1 MAFFEKSALKDGVA
15 PREVWG
21 WALFDAANSG
31 YSTVVLTAV
40 FNAYFVSV
48 VCGNADWATFLWTSV
63 VAASNLVCLIAMP
76 GIGRAAD
83 RRGDKKRWC
92 FLATAACILATA
104 ALVFCREGSVLLA
117 ASLVILSNIGYSIGE
132 SLNSAFLPEL
142 AKKEALGR
150 VSGWGWSLGYGGGLV
165 TLALCLALF
174 AAGRAFG
181 LSDSDMVPATGP
193 VTALVF
199 AVTAVPFFAW
209 VKERSEAQPAVQG
222 EKHGFFEAFSE
233 AAAAVKVLPAFRDFG
248 LLTVTGFLY
257 QCGIATVIA
266 LAAVYAEAVMGFTVT
281 QTLILVL
288 LVNITAAAGAFFF
301 GYAQDWLG
309 HKRAL
314 ALTLVV
320 WIAMV
325 VLAAAA
331 VNEWMF
337 WIAANLAGLAM
348 GSSQSAGRAMIG
360 ILAPE
365 KRRAE
370 FFGLWNMALWLSAV
384 VGPITYGA
392 VSWVTGNNQRVAIL
406 VLGLFFAAALVV
418 LSRINLARGAAA
430 AKAADG
436 ETDFKN
442 D

>member
-1 MAFFEKSALKDGVA
+1 MALFEKSALRDGVA
-15 PREVWG
+15 VREVWG

-40 FNAYFVSV
+40 FNAYFVGV
-48 VCGNADWATFLWTSV
+48 ICGDADWATFLWSCV

-76 GIGRAAD
+76 GIARAAD
-83 RRGDKKRWC
+83 RRGNKKRWT
-92 FLATAACILATA
+92 FFATAACILATA
-104 ALVFCREGSVLLA
+104 ALVFCREGTIFLA
-117 ASLVILSNIGYSIGE
+117 SALVIVSNIGYSIGE

-142 AKKEALGR
+142 ARKQALGR

-165 TLALCLALF
+165 TLALCLAMF
-174 AAGRAFG
+174 AAGRLMG
-181 LSDSDMVPATGP
+181 YQDSDMVPATGP

-199 AVTAVPFFAW
+199 AVTAFPFFVW
-209 VKERSEAQPAVQG
+209 VKERSSKRAELAA
-222 EKHGFFEAFSE
+222 EKHGFLEAF
-233 AAAAVKVLPAFRDFG
+233 AQVGAAVKAIPAFKDFG
-248 LLTVTGFLY
+248 LLAVTGFLY

-266 LAAVYAEAVMGFTVT
+266 LAAVYAVAVMGFTVT

-288 LVNITAAAGAFFF
+288 LVNITAAVGAFFF
-301 GYAQDWLG
+301 GYAQDKLG
-309 HKRAL
+309 HKLAL
-314 ALTLVV
+314 ALTLLA

-331 VNEWMF
+331 VNDWMF

-360 ILAPE
+360 LLSPE

-384 VGPITYGA
+384 VGPVTYGA

-406 VLGLFFAAALVV
+406 VLGLFFAAALLV
-418 LSRINLARGAAA
+418 LTRIDLARGVAAA
-430 AKAADG
+430 HAEDAGAAA
-436 ETDFKN
+436 N
-442 D
+442 S

>member
-40 FNAYFVSV
+40 FNAYFVGV
-48 VCGNADWATFLWTSV
+48 VCGNADWATFLWTTV
-63 VAASNLVCLIAMP
+63 VAASNLACLIAMP

-83 RRGDKKRWC
+83 RRGNKKRWC

-104 ALVFCREGSVLLA
+104 ALVFCREGAVLLA
-117 ASLVILSNIGYSIGE
+117 AALVIVSNIGYSIGE

-165 TLALCLALF
+165 TLALCLGLF
-174 AAGRAFG
+174 AIGRAFG
-181 LSDSDMVPATGP
+181 VTESEMVPATGP

-209 VKERSEAQPAVQG
+209 VKERSAAQPAAAS
-222 EKHGFFEAFSE
+222 EPHGFFEAFSE
-233 AAAAVKVLPAFRDFG
+233 AAAAVKVLPVFRDFG

-288 LVNITAAAGAFFF
+288 LVNITAALGAFFF

-314 ALTLVV
+314 AVTLAV

-337 WIAANLAGLAM
+337 WLAANLAGLAM

-360 ILAPE
+360 VLAPE

-392 VSWVTGNNQRVAIL
+392 VSWATGNNQRVAIL
-406 VLGLFFAAALVV
+406 VLGLFFAAALLT
-418 LSRINLARGAAA
+418 LSRIDLARGARA
-430 AKAADG
+430 AKAADS
-436 ETDFKN
+436 ETNSSD
-442 D
+442 